1 MQDLREI
8 HNLLTDAKMIEEEI
22 LAQTRSRKEEESLS
36 SILGAVEEAPNEPQE
51 NAYLKVFLL
60 KISRDIHTIKIYQL
74 LFAYSRP

>member
-8 HNLLTDAKMIEEEI
+8 HNLLTDAKMIEEKI

-51 NAYLKVFLL
+51 HAYLKVFLL
-60 KISRDIHTIKIYQL
+60 KISRDIHTIKICQL

>member
-60 KISRDIHTIKIYQL
+60 KISRDIHTIKICQL